1 MIQKVQSVS
10 KGIIYDNNNRK
21 NFNILDDINA
31 EPAINGIR
39 KKGRKEGRMHLP
51 DPSKGCPLRRDQVL
65 LIKKKLR
72 YDGCMESS

>member
-1 MIQKVQSVS
+1 MLNQLLMVLE
-10 KGIIYDNNNRK
+10 RK
-21 NFNILDDINA
+21 
-31 EPAINGIR
+31 EG
-39 KKGRKEGRMHLP
+39 KEGRMHLP

>member
-1 MIQKVQSVS
+1 MLNQLLMVLE
-10 KGIIYDNNNRK
+10 RK
-21 NFNILDDINA
+21 
-31 EPAINGIR
+31 EG
-39 KKGRKEGRMHLP
+39 GEGKEGRMHLP